1 MWRAHVKAAR
11 ACARPRLRPRPPES
25 ARQSARVAMLTPP
38 PRYLFFFFGSVHVRI
53 ALPVLNVE
61 IVVLNVY
68 STRRTPDLTGV
79 DGRKTAL
86 C

>member
-38 PRYLFFFFGSVHVRI
+38 PRYLFFFLGLFMSGLLCR
-53 ALPVLNVE
+53 
-61 IVVLNVY
+61 Y
-68 STRRTPDLTGV
+68 RTS
-79 DGRKTAL
+79 KAS
-86 C
+86 